1 MKKGMKKHT
10 ANSKNFNTLQM
21 LRNCIK
27 DEFEVSNVKWGG
39 NWNGM
44 NWEYFTFFAT
54 DEEIIKITSFCENN
68 RLNIELS

>member
-10 ANSKNFNTLQM
+10 ANSVNFNTLQM

-27 DEFEVSNVKWGG
+27 DEFEVFNVKWGG
-39 NWNGM
+39 HWNGM
-44 NWEYFTFFAT
+44 NWEYFTFFAKY
-54 DEEIIKITSFCENN
+54 EEFVKITSFCENN